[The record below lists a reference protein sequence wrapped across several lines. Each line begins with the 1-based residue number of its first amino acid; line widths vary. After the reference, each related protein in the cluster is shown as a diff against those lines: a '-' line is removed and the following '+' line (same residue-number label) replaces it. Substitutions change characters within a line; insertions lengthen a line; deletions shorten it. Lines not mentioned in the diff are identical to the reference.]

1 MTEAPSNEARVLRR
15 SGEGRIL
22 TGVCAGLGRH
32 TGIDPVVFRVGF
44 AILLFGSGVGFFLYI
59 AAFMLM
65 KDTRGLPGMIE
76 HWTRRDFDG
85 EAVLAM
91 MTAVL
96 AFGLG
101 INLTTVWL
109 ATGTLVVG
117 LVLVISLLTAH
128 ANGVDLLALARSMPE
143 RLSRRQTASPQP
155 TPPVP
160 PPYSRPEPGR
170 SMVNVAFAAEAA
182 APPYTP
188 QRPYTPQKPYTPDN
202 AEGSPEAADGTPTRE
217 QPATGQEPMAGEG
230 PVTSHEPVTR
240 QEPPTREEPVSPDE
254 PTTHHESVEEPPTRE
269 EPIRYGEPLP
279 EEPREHRP
287 PRVHAAQ
294 DRPRTREEAMMRVE
308 AMMREKRAARMAGGE
323 RVSPLPAEGVP
334 SIPHRE
340 PFAPHG
346 PYQPLD
352 PAKRAG
358 YSPYDPAL
366 YGRPVP
372 PPTKKKRPRSFI
384 GVITVLLALI
394 IGGILVAV
402 QSGSAQGVNP
412 TTVGAAVLITIGAGL
427 LVAAWWG
434 RGAGLVALGTLVA
447 VVIASGLI
455 VGGLPKRVG
464 DYDWTPLTMAEASRN
479 YDVGVGEG
487 RLDLSELK
495 LDPGATAEFNASVSV
510 GELMVIVPPSARV
523 EVHATAKVGDIT
535 IDQSLRGGVDVEFD
549 KILAPE
555 TPPKGAV
562 STIVLNLRGGMGDV
576 EVRRAA

>member
-1 MTEAPSNEARVLRR
+1 MTEAPSNEARVLHR

-44 AILLFGSGVGFFLYI
+44 GILLFGSGVGFFLYI

-65 KDTRGLPGMIE
+65 KDTRGMPGMIE

-160 PPYSRPEPGR
+160 PSYGRPEPGR

-182 APPYTP
+182 APPYAP
-188 QRPYTPQKPYTPDN
+188 QRPYTPQKPYTPHN
-202 AEGSPEAADGTPTRE
+202 TETPSEAADNTPTRE
-217 QPATGQEPMAGEG
+217 QPVTRQEPVPGEE
-230 PVTSHEPVTR
+230 PPTREEPAAPDEPTTHHHEPVD
-240 QEPPTREEPVSPDE
+240 EPPTREEPV
-254 PTTHHESVEEPPTRE
+254 
-269 EPIRYGEPLP
+269 RYGEPLP

-323 RVSPLPAEGVP
+323 QANARPAEGVP
-334 SIPHRE
+334 PIPRNE

-352 PAKRAG
+352 PARRPG

-366 YGRPVP
+366 YGKPVP

-384 GVITVLLALI
+384 GVITVLMALI

-402 QSGSAQGVNP
+402 QTGSAQGVNP

-495 LDPGATAEFNASVSV
+495 LEPGATAEFNASVSV

-549 KILAPE
+549 KVLAPE

>member
-1 MTEAPSNEARVLRR
+1 MTEAPSNQARVLRR
-15 SGEGRIL
+15 SSEGRIL
-22 TGVCAGLGRH
+22 TGVCAGLGRY
-32 TGIDPVVFRVGF
+32 TGIDPVVYRVGF

-65 KDTRGLPGMIE
+65 KDTRGMPGMIE
-76 HWTRRDFDG
+76 QWTRRDFDA
-85 EAVLAM
+85 EAVMAL

-117 LVLVISLLTAH
+117 LMLVISLLTAH

-143 RLSRRQTASPQP
+143 RLSRRQTVSPQP
-155 TPPVP
+155 APGVP
-160 PPYSRPEPGR
+160 PAYGRPEPGR
-170 SMVNVAFAAEAA
+170 TMVDVAFAAEAA
-182 APPYTP
+182 APPYP
-188 QRPYTPQKPYTPDN
+188 GQRPTPREEPMTREEPHPREEPHTRQEPHLREEPVTRE
-202 AEGSPEAADGTPTRE
+202 EGLTREEPMPREEPMTRE
-217 QPATGQEPMAGEG
+217 QPHTRA
-230 PVTSHEPVTR
+230 EPVVR
-240 QEPPTREEPVSPDE
+240 AEPAAREESVPYGQPLPDERRPPRVHGAQDRPPTREE
-254 PTTHHESVEEPPTRE
+254 
-269 EPIRYGEPLP
+269 
-279 EEPREHRP
+279 
-287 PRVHAAQ
+287 
-294 DRPRTREEAMMRVE
+294 AMLRVE
-308 AMMREKRAARMAGGE
+308 ALMREKRAARAAGRPE
-323 RVSPLPAEGVP
+323 PQSPRPAEGVP
-334 SIPHRE
+334 RIRHEE

-366 YGRPVP
+366 YGKPVP
-372 PPTKKKRPRSFI
+372 PPAKKKRPRSFI
-384 GVITVLLALI
+384 GVITVLMALI
-394 IGGILVAV
+394 TGGILVAV

-464 DYDWTPLTMAEASRN
+464 DYDWTPMTMAEASRS

-495 LDPGATAEFNASVSV
+495 LEPGATAEFNASVSV

-549 KILAPE
+549 KVLTPE